1 MKMRLAA
8 VGGRTAL
15 FASAGIAALCI
26 ATSAYAQ
33 EAETD
38 DGPTTSAD
46 AAPQPSSENS
56 IIVTGSRIR
65 RPELTSVSPVLSF
78 SSDNIYK
85 QGENNVGEI
94 LNDLPAFRQTFS
106 QSNPGLGIGI
116 AGLNLLDLR
125 GLGVERTLVVVNGR
139 RHVAA
144 DVLNT
149 ASAVDIN
156 SIPSALIDR
165 IDVVTGGSS
174 AVYGSDAIAGVVN
187 FVLKKD
193 YEGVDARANF
203 GIPEF
208 GDGANYG
215 FSVVAG
221 KNFADGRGN
230 VTIAAEYSKQERIYA
245 SDIPEARLNNGF
257 YRVDV
262 DPSGSSS
269 NGIPDSVFARDIR
282 SATISRRGLVAFPQ
296 SAPRAECGGA
306 AINGTPF
313 NCSYIFEP
321 DGTLV
326 PQTFVGR
333 RGTSQFSA
341 FLGGNGQTGR
351 EGVQSSILPE
361 LERYSFNILASFEVS
376 DAFKPFIEAKYVR
389 ADSIGSAAGPA
400 FVQGRFTGAFSG
412 DPRVRVRLDNPFLS
426 AQARQIIETELL
438 ASGRVNDLLA
448 GGPIN
453 PAAVA
458 DGSQRFTVN
467 RSFEDL
473 GARDADIKRETWRAV
488 IGARGDISSNLNY
501 EVSFNYG
508 RSEQTDTVLG
518 NVFTQRLLL
527 ALDAGIDPTD
537 GQIKCRS
544 QFDPTAA
551 FGQPGI
557 DPTTLAGDIAACVP
571 YNPFGLP
578 DNSAA
583 RAYITADAGTFGRLE
598 QYNAVAFISG
608 DTRGLF
614 ELPGGPI
621 GFALGGEYRRDEAFF
636 QADDAIERNLTF
648 TNPLPLFDPEP
659 SEVYEA
665 FGEVNLPI
673 LTDRPFFHEL
683 SLSAAGR
690 ISDYSGA
697 VGTVY
702 AYNVGGRWSPVPDVA
717 FRAQYARAVRAPNY
731 TETSGEPSQTF
742 FNSFRDPCGSN
753 QIDQGSA
760 NRRRN
765 CEADLGAIL
774 NDPAYQ
780 QFANAAVS
788 VEGRNGANPNL
799 FEEKSDS
806 WTVGAVFQP
815 SFIPGLAVTADYYN
829 IEVKNVITAV
839 GGQTIVNVCYDLPD
853 LNNQFCGNFQRNR
866 DPSGPNQE
874 VPGQIVQG
882 SLLQSPL
889 NFASRKR
896 EGIDFDVSYRRA
908 IGDDTFINARLIYTH
923 VFTSSNFQDPTNPE
937 FEDRILSELG
947 DPKDAFNFDL
957 DLTFGPFTVGYGAR
971 YIGPQL
977 TSAYEDQFPLN
988 GNPPQNPDVDDRLV
1002 YPEVLYHD
1010 IRVAWQFENSKGEDT
1025 FEFSLGVDNFLDK
1038 RPPLGVL
1045 GTGGGSAIFDPIGRR
1060 FFAGARAKF

>member
-1 MKMRLAA
+1 MKKFRDLRIGAA
-8 VGGRTAL
+8 PIALGVALLSVPAAAQQIEESGGEAEVSEET
-15 FASAGIAALCI
+15 ASA
-26 ATSAYAQ
+26 
-33 EAETD
+33 
-38 DGPTTSAD
+38 
-46 AAPQPSSENS
+46 NS
-56 IIVTGSRIR
+56 IVVTGSRIR
-65 RPELTSVSPVLSF
+65 RPELTSVSPVVNF
-78 SSDNIYK
+78 SGDDIYK
-85 QGENNVGEI
+85 QSENNVGEL
-94 LNDLPAFRQTFS
+94 LNDLPSLRQTFS

-156 SIPSALIDR
+156 SIPSALIER
-165 IDVVTGGSS
+165 IDIVTGGSS

-187 FVLKKD
+187 FILKED
-193 YEGVDARANF
+193 YEGVDVRANF
-203 GIPEF
+203 GLPEF
-208 GDGANYG
+208 GDGENYG
-215 FSVVAG
+215 LSAVAG
-221 KNFADGRGN
+221 TNFADGRGN
-230 VTIAAEYSKQERIYA
+230 ITIAGEYSKQERIFA

-257 YRVDV
+257 YRVNV
-262 DPSGSSS
+262 DPRGSSS
-269 NGIPDSVFARDIR
+269 DGIPDSVFARDIR
-282 SATISRRGLVAFPQ
+282 SGTIHRNGLVAFPQ
-296 SAPRAECGGA
+296 SAARADCGGA
-306 AINGTPF
+306 AIDGTPF
-313 NCSYIFEP
+313 NCNYVFQA

-326 PQTFVGR
+326 PQSFIGR
-333 RGTSQFSA
+333 AGTSRFSA

-351 EGVQSSILPE
+351 EGVQESILPE
-361 LERYSFNILASFEVS
+361 LERYSINLLASFEVS

-389 ADSIGSAAGPA
+389 ADSIGSNAGPA
-400 FVQGRFTGAFSG
+400 FAQGRFTGAFSG

-438 ASGRVNDLLA
+438 ASGVVNDLIP
-448 GGPIN
+448 GGAID

-488 IGARGDISSNLNY
+488 VGARGDIASNLAY
-501 EVSFNYG
+501 EASFSYG

-527 ALDAGIDPTD
+527 ALDAGVDPAD
-537 GQIKCRS
+537 GQIKCRA

-557 DPTTLAGDIAACVP
+557 DPSTLAGDIAACVP

-598 QYNAVAFISG
+598 QYNAIAFISG
-608 DTRGLF
+608 NTSGLF

-621 GFALGGEYRRDEAFF
+621 GFAIGGEFRRDEAFF
-636 QADDAIERNLTF
+636 QADEAIENNLTF
-648 TNPLPLFDPEP
+648 TNPLPLFDPSP

-673 LTDRPFFHEL
+673 LAEQPFFHEL

-690 ISDYSGA
+690 VSDYNGP

-702 AYNVGGRWSPVPDVA
+702 AYNFGGRWAPLPDLA

-731 TETSGEPSQTF
+731 TETSGDPTQTF
-742 FNSFRDPCGSN
+742 INGFRDPCGSN
-753 QIDQGSA
+753 QIDQGSE

-774 NDPAYQ
+774 NNPDYQ

-815 SFIPGLAVTADYYN
+815 SFFPGFAITADYYH
-829 IEVKNVITAV
+829 IEVENVISSV
-839 GGQTIVNVCYDLPD
+839 GGQDIVNVCYDLPD
-853 LNNQFCGNFQRNR
+853 LNNQFCGNFQRNF
-866 DPSGPNQE
+866 DPVGPNQE

-889 NFASRKR
+889 NFASRIR
-896 EGIDFDVSYRRA
+896 EGLDVDVSYRRE
-908 IGDDTFINARLIYTH
+908 IGEDTFLNARLIYTH
-923 VFTSSNFQDPTNPE
+923 VFTSSNFQDPTNPD

-947 DPKDAFNFDL
+947 DPKDAFVFDV
-957 DLTFGPFTVGYGAR
+957 DLTFDKFTVGYGAR

-977 TSAYEDQFPLN
+977 TTDYEDQFSLN
-988 GNPPQNPDVDDRLV
+988 GEDPRNPDEDDRLV
-1002 YPEVLYHD
+1002 YPEILYHD
-1010 IRVAWQFENSKGEDT
+1010 IRLSFQIDNSKRENAY
-1025 FEFSLGVDNFLDK
+1025 EFTIGVDNVFDE
-1038 RPPLGVL
+1038 RPPLGLL
-1045 GTGGGSAIFDPIGRR
+1045 GTGGGSAIYDPIGRR